1 MNKMKKAL
9 REEKLIQKMLLIII
23 QRKDKKRQDKTRQD
37 KTRNMKLLENKESI
51 HMNKN
56 LEAIAYDWKGN
67 KSYC

>member
-37 KTRNMKLLENKESI
+37 KTRQDKTRQDKKHEIIRK
-51 HMNKN
+51 
-56 LEAIAYDWKGN
+56 
-67 KSYC
+67 

>member
-37 KTRNMKLLENKESI
+37 KTRQDKTRQDKTRQDKTRQETWN
-51 HMNKN
+51 
-56 LEAIAYDWKGN
+56 Y
-67 KSYC
+67 

>member
-37 KTRNMKLLENKESI
+37 KTRQDKTRNMKLLENKESI

-56 LEAIAYDWKGN
+56 LEAIAYD
-67 KSYC
+67 